1 MYVAKSNRNEN
12 IEELH
17 EFIRQ
22 NGFCILF
29 STVEG
34 KPWAT
39 HVPLILSPDGKKLS
53 GHLAKGNKQWKD
65 WNDETEVLAVF
76 SGSHTYISSSW
87 YDHENVPTWNYIAVH
102 ASGTLRILSQE
113 ELIDSLKSLTNK
125 YEKASKHPV
134 TVEGMSKDYLSKEL
148 LGIVGFEIT
157 ITKLE
162 AAYKLSQNRD
172 DKNYKE
178 IIHQLNDRLDTDS
191 HKIAEEMAKLRNLNK

>member
-12 IEELH
+12 NEELQA
-17 EFIRQ
+17 FIRA
-22 NGFCILF
+22 NGFGILI

-39 HVPLILSPDGKKLS
+39 HIPLILSPDGKKLS
-53 GHLAKGNKQWKD
+53 GHIAKGNKQWKE
-65 WNDETEVLAVF
+65 WNDQSEVLAIF
-76 SGSHTYISSSW
+76 RGSHTYISSSW

-102 ASGTLRILSQE
+102 AYGSLRILSQE
-113 ELIDSLKSLTNK
+113 ELIESLKSLTNK
-125 YEKASKHPV
+125 YEKESKKPV
-134 TVEGMSKDYLSKEL
+134 TVEGMSKEFLSKEL

-157 ITKLE
+157 ISKLE

-178 IIHQLNDRLDTDS
+178 IIHQLDQRSDSDS
-191 HKIAEEMAKLRNLNK
+191 HEIAKEMAKLRNLNK

>member
-1 MYVAKSNRNEN
+1 MYVDKSNRNEN
-12 IEELH
+12 TDELQ

-22 NGFCILF
+22 NGFSILV

-39 HVPLILSPDGKKLS
+39 HIPLLLSSDGKKLS
-53 GHLAKGNKQWKD
+53 GHLAKGNKQWKE
-65 WNDETEVLAVF
+65 WNDNTEVLAIF
-76 SGSHTYISSSW
+76 SGAHTYISSSW

-102 ASGTLRILSQE
+102 ACGTLRILSQE

-125 YEKASKHPV
+125 YEKASQHPV
-134 TVEGMSKDYLSKEL
+134 TVEGMSKDFLSKEL

-178 IIHQLNDRLDTDS
+178 IIHQLNERPDADS
-191 HKIAEEMAKLRNLNK
+191 HKIAEEMAKLRNLDK